1 MKQAEQVRVNYRAE
15 SSPDGTAPLYPGLY
29 VDTIGAYMV
38 ALFYDAHGREC
49 VRFRDGS
56 HLVLADVGLH
66 FPPSKEGAL

>member
-1 MKQAEQVRVNYRAE
+1 MTQAEQVRKHYRAE
-15 SSPDGTAPLYPGLY
+15 FAAGGVAPIRRHLY

-38 ALFYDAHGREC
+38 ALFYDGLGREC

-66 FPPSKEGAL
+66 FPPTKEHAP